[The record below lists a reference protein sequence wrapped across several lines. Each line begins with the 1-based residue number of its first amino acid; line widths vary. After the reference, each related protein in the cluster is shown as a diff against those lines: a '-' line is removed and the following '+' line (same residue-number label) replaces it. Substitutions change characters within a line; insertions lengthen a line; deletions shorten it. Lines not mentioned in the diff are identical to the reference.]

1 MAKLSLQF
9 HADRSEVLT
18 WVATWAHEMN
28 LFLVMEVFSPEYQV
42 KPVDKSRIG
51 EFFPASDVVSRV
63 SLSLGEID
71 TDATSALDFLR
82 RNPGVLVVSIG
93 AQTEEMLRESTIAAM
108 TDDGPS
114 MVAWKVIRNKA
125 KALMRTGA
133 VSVLNPV
140 SGTRQCLKSHYYS
153 EGAQEL
159 AGRGVRMLASAGW
172 NEFEFDS

>member
-28 LFLVMEVFSPEYQV
+28 LFLAMEAFSPEYQV
-42 KPVDKSRIG
+42 KPVDESRIG
-51 EFFPASDVVSRV
+51 EAFPASCVVDRV
-63 SLSLGEID
+63 SLSLGTID
-71 TDATSALDFLR
+71 TNATSALDFMR
-82 RNPGVLVVSIG
+82 RNPGMLVVSIG
-93 AQTEEMLRESTIAAM
+93 AQADEILRESTISAM

-114 MVAWKVIRNKA
+114 IVAWKIIRNKA

-133 VSVLNPV
+133 VSVLNPA
-140 SGTRQCLKSHYYS
+140 SGARQSLKSHYYS
-153 EGAQEL
+153 QGAQEL
-159 AGRGVRMLASAGW
+159 AARGVRMLASAGW